1 MIYLTMNQVYFSILT
16 WQSVPCFHSSA
27 MKLYGRLITLSRN
40 RECIK
45 AGQLY
50 KSPLHRLKLDKTGL
64 NWPKLVK
71 TGLFQKYH
79 VLQTKSTYNVWYW
92 TVCPYSVTFNIS
104 VRSESL
110 KIAFSSCQKWPQKL
124 CLEKCI
130 VKTSHISMINMVYN
144 HF

>member
-1 MIYLTMNQVYFSILT
+1 MFYPKSQWRKKTT
-16 WQSVPCFHSSA
+16 PPC
-27 MKLYGRLITLSRN
+27 

-144 HF
+144 HFLMKMSYQKC